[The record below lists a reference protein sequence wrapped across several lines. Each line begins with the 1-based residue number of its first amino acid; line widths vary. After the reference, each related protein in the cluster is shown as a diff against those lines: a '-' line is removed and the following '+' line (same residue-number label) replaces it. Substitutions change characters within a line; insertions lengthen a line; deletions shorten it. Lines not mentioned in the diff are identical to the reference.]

1 MHLKTL
7 TMRGFKSFASATT
20 LRLEPGIT
28 CVVGPN
34 GSGKSNVVDALSWV
48 MGEQGAKSLRGGK
61 MEDVIFAGTSGRP
74 PLGRAEVSLTI
85 DNSDGALPID
95 YAEVTISRTMFRS
108 GGSEYGLNGSPCRLL
123 DIQELLSDS
132 GIGREMHVIVGQ
144 GQLDA
149 VLHASPEERR
159 AFIEEAAGVLKHRK
173 RKEKAVRKLD
183 AMAANLTRLSDLT
196 SEIRRQLK
204 PLGKQAEVARRASV
218 VQADLRDAKARLLA
232 DDLVTLT
239 TTLAAE
245 VADETALRKRRDE
258 VEVELVAARQRLAV
272 LEQAA
277 GEAAPRL
284 SRAQDTWYRLSSL
297 GERTRGTAS
306 LATDRLR
313 LLSDAEPERTSGRD
327 PEDLEAQAAL
337 IREQEEQLQGEV
349 DQARELLDLA
359 EERRQDAERAAA
371 EEERRLVA
379 LARAVADHRE
389 GLARLA
395 GKVAAQSS
403 TVDAAEDQLGRL
415 GKAIEEA
422 EQRAQQAVQ
431 AVADLDALA
440 GGSSTEDGNPD
451 GERAAALE
459 TEADRIAVLTSALED
474 ELDTATTELSGLTR
488 ELETLRHTE
497 REAHGER
504 KEWAARRETLA
515 LGLRRKDGA
524 GALLAAG
531 DRLPGLIGSMAAVLQ
546 VEPGYETAV
555 AAALGTAAEAVAVGD
570 ITGALAGLRLLAEQD
585 GGQAVLVP
593 AAFAARPGSG
603 ADVDPSGW
611 PTLPPG
617 ARWARNLVREPAQLT
632 AAVDRLLRRVAVV
645 ADLDAAADLVRLWPD
660 VTVVTT
666 QGELVSAALV
676 RGGSASAPSLI
687 EVQAAVEQADE
698 RVTAAGKRAEESN
711 AALTEGGSRQQ
722 TAQARVRDV
731 QGQIKQA
738 QADLKRVQ
746 GQLGELEGRRAAAAN
761 RLAQQRGQLAGTAR
775 AAEAEVERLTGQR
788 ARAEESLLAGR
799 VTLEELAARL
809 EYAEE
814 APVEEDPSTDER
826 ERLAGEAGRA
836 RSMETDARLGLR
848 TAEERSR
855 AVAGRADQLMRRAEE
870 ERAARARV
878 LAREERRQRQMQIAR
893 AVLEGAQYTMLLL
906 EGSLAIADRVRKRV
920 ESERDARD
928 LELRA
933 VRETEHRLAGEQA
946 RLIDSVHRDEVVRTE
961 QRMRIDLLRERSVDE
976 LGTDPDVLIE
986 EYGPHQLVPP
996 SIPAPGDPVPEEGE
1010 EPPSLPYNRAKQEKR
1025 LRAAERALTLLG
1037 TVNPLAL
1044 EEFAALEERHTFLTR
1059 QLDDLKV
1066 SRRDLLEIIKEVDD
1080 RVEKVFTEAFNDT
1093 AREFVGVFS
1102 RLFPGGEG
1110 RLILTDPSNML
1121 TTGLDVEARPP
1132 GKKVKRLSLLSGGER
1147 SLTAVAMLVA
1157 IFKARPSPFYV
1168 MDEVEAALDDTNLGR
1183 LIGIFEELRESS
1195 QLIVITHQKR
1205 TMEVTDALYG
1215 VTMRGDGVTTVISQR
1230 LRDEVVAVPD
1240 PPAVAEV
1247 VG

>member
-61 MEDVIFAGTSGRP
+61 MEDVIFAGTAGRP

-108 GGSEYGLNGSPCRLL
+108 GGSEYALNGSPCRLL

-149 VLHASPEERR
+149 VLHASPEDRR

-173 RKEKAVRKLD
+173 RKEKALRKLD
-183 AMAANLTRLSDLT
+183 AMQANLTRLGDLT
-196 SEIRRQLK
+196 TEIRRQLK

-218 VQADLRDAKARLLA
+218 VQADLRDARARLLA
-232 DDLVTLT
+232 DDLVTLVR
-239 TTLAAE
+239 TLEAE
-245 VADETALRKRRDE
+245 VADENALRRRRE
-258 VEVELVAARQRLAV
+258 QVELELGAARERLTE
-272 LEQAA
+272 LETATR
-277 GEAAPRL
+277 EAAPRL
-284 SRAQDTWYRLSSL
+284 SRVQESWYRLSSL
-297 GERTRGTAS
+297 RERTRGTAS
-306 LATDRLR
+306 LAADRLR
-313 LLSDAEPERTSGRD
+313 LLSDQEPERATGRD
-327 PEDLEAQAAL
+327 PDDLEAQAAL
-337 IREQEEQLQGEV
+337 VREQEEQLQAEV
-349 DQARELLDLA
+349 DQARELLDVA
-359 EERRQDAERAAA
+359 EARRQDAERAAA
-371 EEERRLVA
+371 AEERRLA
-379 LARAVADHRE
+379 ELARQAADRRE

-395 GKVAAQSS
+395 GRVAAQRS
-403 TVDAAEDQLGRL
+403 TVTAAADQLERL
-415 GKAIEEA
+415 AGTIEEA
-422 EQRAQQAVQ
+422 AERAERAAQE
-431 AVADLDALA
+431 VAALDAGA
-440 GGSSTEDGNPD
+440 ETGSEPGADHPD
-451 GERAAALE
+451 AERAAALE
-459 TEADRIAVLTSALED
+459 TEADRVGTLIGVLEADLE
-474 ELDTATTELSGLTR
+474 TATGTLSGLSG
-488 ELETLRHTE
+488 ELEKLRHTE

-531 DRLPGLIGSMAAVLQ
+531 DRVPGLIGSMAAVLQ
-546 VEPGYETAV
+546 VEPGFETAV
-555 AAALGTAAEAVAVGD
+555 AAALGAASDAVAVGD
-570 ITGALAGLRLLAEQD
+570 LTGALAGLRLLAEQE

-593 AAFAARPGSG
+593 AAFAARPGTV
-603 ADVDPSGW
+603 ADADPRGW

-617 ARWARNLVREPAQLT
+617 ARWVRALVREPVALT

-660 VTVVTT
+660 VAAVTT

-676 RGGSASAPSLI
+676 RGGSVSAPSLI

-698 RVTAAGKRAEESN
+698 RVVSAGRRAEQAGAEL
-711 AALTEGGSRQQ
+711 AEGGQRQQ
-722 TAQARVRDV
+722 AAQQQVRDLQARL
-731 QGQIKQA
+731 KQA
-738 QADLKRVQ
+738 QADLRRVE
-746 GQLGELEGRRAAAAN
+746 GQLNELEGRRAAAAN

-775 AAEAEVERLTGQR
+775 AAEAEVQRLTGQR
-788 ARAEESLLAGR
+788 ARAQESLESARTALAE
-799 VTLEELAARL
+799 LETQL
-809 EYAEE
+809 EYAQE
-814 APVEEDPSTDER
+814 AQAEQDDDPAPDQR
-826 ERLAGEAGRA
+826 DHLAAAASAARAG
-836 RSMETDARLGLR
+836 ETDARLGLR

-855 AVAGRADQLMRRAEE
+855 AVAGRADQLIRRAQE
-870 ERAARARV
+870 EREARARAI
-878 LAREERRQRQMQIAR
+878 AREERRRRQLQIAGS
-893 AVLEGAQYTMLLL
+893 VLAGAEYTLILLK
-906 EGSLAIADRVRKRV
+906 GSLAVADRVRSRV
-920 ESERDARD
+920 EAERDARD
-928 LELRA
+928 TELRA
-933 VRETEHRLAGEQA
+933 VRDQEHQLAGEQA

-961 QRMRIDLLRERSVDE
+961 QRLRIDALRQRSVDE
-976 LGTDPDVLIE
+976 LGTDPDVLVE
-986 EYGPHQLVPP
+986 EYGPHQPVPP
-996 SIPAPGDPVPEEGE
+996 SIPALGEPEPL
-1010 EPPSLPYNRAKQEKR
+1010 EPPPAVPYNRAVQEKR
-1025 LRAAERALTLLG
+1025 LRAAERALNLLG

-1066 SRRDLLEIIKEVDD
+1066 SRRDLLEIIKEVDE

-1205 TMEVTDALYG
+1205 TMEVADALYG

-1230 LRDEVVAVPD
+1230 LREEVVALPEPSDVP
-1240 PPAVAEV
+1240 V
-1247 VG
+1247 

>member
-1 MHLKTL
+1 MK
-7 TMRGFKSFASATT
+7 GFKSFASATT

-85 DNSDGALPID
+85 DNTDGALPID

-108 GGSEYGLNGSPCRLL
+108 GGSEYALNGSPCRLL

-149 VLHASPEERR
+149 VLHASPEDRR

-173 RKEKAVRKLD
+173 RKEKALRKLD
-183 AMAANLTRLSDLT
+183 AMQANLTRLGDLT
-196 SEIRRQLK
+196 TEIRRQLK
-204 PLGKQAEVARRASV
+204 PLGKQAEVARRARV
-218 VQADLRDAKARLLA
+218 VQSDLRDARARLLA
-232 DDLVTLT
+232 DDLVTLVS
-239 TTLAAE
+239 TLEAE
-245 VADETALRKRRDE
+245 VADENALRRRRDE
-258 VEVELVAARQRLAV
+258 VEQELGEARARLSE
-272 LEQAA
+272 LELATT
-277 GEAAPRL
+277 EAAPRL
-284 SRAQDTWYRLSSL
+284 RSSQETWYGLSSL
-297 GERTRGTAS
+297 RERTRGTAS
-306 LATDRLR
+306 LAADRLR
-313 LLSDAEPERTSGRD
+313 LLSDQEPERPTGRD
-327 PEDLEAQAAL
+327 PDDLEAQAGL
-337 IREQEEQLQGEV
+337 VREQEEQLQAEV
-349 DQARELLDLA
+349 DQARELLDDA
-359 EERRQDAERAAA
+359 EARRQDAESEAAA
-371 EEERRLVA
+371 EERRLVA
-379 LARAVADHRE
+379 LAKAVADRRE

-395 GKVAAQSS
+395 GKVAAQRS
-403 TVDAAEDQLGRL
+403 TVSAAADQLERLAGTIGEAAERAERARAEVEALDASG
-415 GKAIEEA
+415 GPSVEDDPDAEKAAGLEFEA
-422 EQRAQQAVQ
+422 ERIS
-431 AVADLDALA
+431 ALT
-440 GGSSTEDGNPD
+440 GVLESD
-451 GERAAALE
+451 LE
-459 TEADRIAVLTSALED
+459 TATS
-474 ELDTATTELSGLTR
+474 TLSGLTK

-546 VEPGYETAV
+546 VEAGFETAV

-593 AAFAARPGSG
+593 AAFASRPGSV
-603 ADVDPSGW
+603 ADADPSGW

-617 ARWARNLVREPAQLT
+617 ARWVRALVREPAQLT

-645 ADLDAAADLVRLWPD
+645 ADLSAAADLVRLWPD
-660 VTVVTT
+660 ITVVTT

-676 RGGSASAPSLI
+676 RGGSVSAPSLI

-698 RVTAAGKRAEESN
+698 RVSAAGQRAEQAGAEL
-711 AALTEGGSRQQ
+711 AEGGSKQQ
-722 TAQARVRDV
+722 AAQLRVREV
-731 QGQIKQA
+731 QAELKQA
-738 QADLKRVQ
+738 QADLRRIESQVS
-746 GQLGELEGRRAAAAN
+746 ELEGRRAAAAN
-761 RLAQQRGQLAGTAR
+761 RLAAQRGQLAGTAR
-775 AAEAEVERLTGQR
+775 AAEAEVERLNGQR
-788 ARAEESLLAGR
+788 GRAQESLLTAE
-799 VTLEELAARL
+799 TALAELEARL

-814 APVEEDPSTDER
+814 AQAEQEEDPSTDER
-826 ERLAGEAGRA
+826 ERLAGAAAAARA
-836 RSMETDARLGLR
+836 VEIDARLGLR
-848 TAEERSR
+848 TAEERAR
-855 AVAGRADQLMRRAEE
+855 AVAGRADQLIRRAEE
-870 ERAARARV
+870 ERTARSRAV
-878 LAREERRQRQMQIAR
+878 AREERRQRQLAIAR
-893 AVLEGAQYTMLLL
+893 SVLEGAKYTLVLL
-906 EGSLAIADRVRKRV
+906 EVSLEAADRLRRRV
-920 ESERDARD
+920 EAERDARERD
-928 LELRA
+928 LHA
-933 VRETEHRLAGEQA
+933 VREREHRLATEQA
-946 RLIDSVHRDEVVRTE
+946 KLIDSVHRDEVVRTE
-961 QRMRIDLLRERSVDE
+961 QRMRIDLLRQRSVDE

-986 EYGPHQLVPP
+986 EYGPHQLVPA
-996 SIPAPGDPVPEEGE
+996 SMPAPGDPEPD
-1010 EPPSLPYNRAKQEKR
+1010 EPPPPTVYNRAVQEKR
-1025 LRAAERALTLLG
+1025 LRAAERALNLLG

-1066 SRRDLLEIIKEVDD
+1066 SRRDLLEIIKEVDE

-1205 TMEVTDALYG
+1205 TMEVADALYG

-1230 LRDEVVAVPD
+1230 LREEVVAGRNAA
-1240 PPAVAEV
+1240 PAQEDDSKET
-1247 VG
+1247 